1 VRRSV
6 SSLFFSS
13 VYLISSF
20 FSFYRFYSTLISLSL
35 VFSLGRSPWRSTGLT
50 ISIVGTGSGVEF
62 LVDRLKAVFFI
73 CYSFLISNLIGG
85 KGTNGESLLVF
96 SLIGKK
102 VVLGGGFLRFLIRLG
117 FVLEIVLFA
126 NVDTSASTT
135 NAAPSPY
142 GTVCGT
148 VSA

>member
-1 VRRSV
+1 MN
-6 SSLFFSS
+6 
-13 VYLISSF
+13 
-20 FSFYRFYSTLISLSL
+20 SL

-62 LVDRLKAVFFI
+62 LVDRLKAVVFI

-96 SLIGKK
+96 SLRGKK
-102 VVLGGGFLRFLIRLG
+102 VVLGWGFLRFLIRLG

-126 NVDTSASTT
+126 NVDTSVSTT

-142 GTVCGT
+142 GTVCGK